1 MVALVVLVSVIV
13 IVGLALVSGEYLLR
27 AMRRKSRK
35 EEIPLDWY
43 RMPGPSV
50 EPIGL
55 LDLDTTFQTQEG
67 RIRVFLRHRKRPHEA
82 PSRGLQ
88 AHSLRGIYIPIG
100 IGRCTDKVREHT
112 ITFGAP

>member
-1 MVALVVLVSVIV
+1 MVALVVLVSVIG

-55 LDLDTTFQTQEG
+55 PDLETTFQTQEG
-67 RIRVFLRHRKRPHEA
+67 RIRVFPA
-82 PSRGLQ
+82 PSQ
-88 AHSLRGIYIPIG
+88 AS
-100 IGRCTDKVREHT
+100 
-112 ITFGAP
+112 A

>member
-35 EEIPLDWY
+35 EEVPLDWY
-43 RMPGPSV
+43 SMPGRSV

-67 RIRVFLRHRKRPHEA
+67 GIRVFPA
-82 PSRGLQ
+82 PSQ
-88 AHSLRGIYIPIG
+88 AS
-100 IGRCTDKVREHT
+100 
-112 ITFGAP
+112 A